1 MVPGASR
8 SWPVTASWP
17 TGEMPAVVAPVLKIR
32 PCRNKADEALSLEI
46 YNEVVPAEAVSLDES
61 RAWKAAQREFHDLVV
76 TVDGEP
82 AGSAVIGIARGREG
96 TALALVTVLPDKRRR
111 GVGLALYREVSAWA
125 RSRGIDSL
133 STRVAE
139 DDVESLEFAR
149 RRGFVESGRER
160 RLVLDLTGVAPEPP
174 PPPDGIE
181 IVRWAD
187 RPELV
192 DGIHEVAL
200 EAHPDVPGS
209 EDWSGEGHEE
219 WLGRQRPEHMFVALA
234 GGQVVGFGRVSMNAA
249 RPRVAV
255 HGMTGVKRAFRRRGI
270 AEAIKRAQIAW
281 AASEDFERLEAMNE
295 LRNEPILQLNK
306 RLGYREAPGR
316 ISLRGPLAE

>member
-1 MVPGASR
+1 
-8 SWPVTASWP
+8 
-17 TGEMPAVVAPVLKIR
+17 VLEIR
-32 PCRNKADEALSLEI
+32 PCRDEADEALSLGI

-61 RAWKAAQREFHDLVV
+61 RAWKAAQREYHDLVV

-82 AGSAVIGIARGREG
+82 AGSAVVGIARGREG
-96 TALALVTVLPDKRRR
+96 TPLTLVTVLPEKRRR
-111 GVGLALYREVSAWA
+111 GVGSALYREVSAWA
-125 RSRGIDSL
+125 RSRGIESL

-149 RRGFVESGRER
+149 RRGFVEHGRER
-160 RLVLDLTGVAPEPP
+160 RLVLTLAGVDPEPP
-174 PPPDGIE
+174 TPPDGIE

-192 DGIHEVAL
+192 HGIHEVAL

-219 WLGRQRPEHMFVALA
+219 WLRRQPREHTFVALA
-234 GGQVVGFGRVSMNAA
+234 GDEVIGFGRVSINAA

-270 AEAIKRAQIAW
+270 AAALKRAQIAW
-281 AASEDFERLEAMNE
+281 AANEGFEKLETMNE
-295 LRNEPILQLNK
+295 LRNQPILQLNK